1 MQVLEDSALA
11 RWLKKRNL
19 EYYAK
24 AVSLRSTIER
34 WLGYVVHTFP
44 HYTSHAVDH
53 SDTVIWRMSSLLFKT
68 KTSKEPVVELS
79 AIEAYIL
86 IAAAY
91 LHDAGM
97 VVSDDEKARILASP
111 EWSTWLTGP
120 MQPAWQAIETLRRQ
134 HHTRVRRVMVQQRD
148 ALFEFSFH
156 DVRQDRADEGHA
168 RTRGRSRL
176 FGVAP
181 ATSPADRR
189 RVGGATPGQ
198 RRTLGAVPG
207 DHAYRVFAETHRDR
221 RRMRQ
226 ARSVQ
231 DAPQLVPVDRRR
243 SLARA

>member
-120 MQPAWQAIETLRRQ
+120 MQPAWQAIEALRTGNGTDTPAVRNFLADLHTRHLIAEFVRRQ

-148 ALFEFSFH
+148 ALFE
-156 DVRQDRADEGHA
+156 
-168 RTRGRSRL
+168 
-176 FGVAP
+176 
-181 ATSPADRR
+181 
-189 RVGGATPGQ
+189 
-198 RRTLGAVPG
+198 
-207 DHAYRVFAETHRDR
+207 
-221 RRMRQ
+221 
-226 ARSVQ
+226 
-231 DAPQLVPVDRRR
+231 
-243 SLARA
+243 